1 MYVNQSAAQ
10 FPYGAYGAPQQQ
22 FAQAQPM
29 WQPQPQY
36 YDPNTAY
43 GYAQGSGVIVN
54 PCLIKGISTTSK
66 EDDELLKNSGAKA
79 FQITA
84 LDMAKARCN
93 HKDNNGNI
101 KIEMLDANTS
111 YCRCTKCGKEWHLI
125 KPSEE
130 VVQQLVD
137 MFLDLF
143 QSIKTSWLTPPK
155 EFAEQVY
162 VIQSLIEKVPEMYK
176 AALRDWTASEN
187 QINNQIQPGYA
198 GSYYANGFQGI
209 PQIQQGFYGA
219 YQQPPV
225 QQGGY
230 QFMQPNQPMNNS
242 YYQQTMAQPMPVG
255 GNMMAASPFVQGGVV
270 PNPMQAQPVPVQQAI
285 PQFMQPPVQ
294 QGQQTMAQ
302 PQQQAP
308 VMNIPQP
315 GAPISASPASN
326 IMTPPQAQ
334 PTQVTTAQVTL

>member
-10 FPYGAYGAPQQQ
+10 FPYGAPQQQ

-54 PCLIKGISTTSK
+54 PCQIKGISTTSK

-225 QQGGY
+225 QQG
-230 QFMQPNQPMNNS
+230 
-242 YYQQTMAQPMPVG
+242 
-255 GNMMAASPFVQGGVV
+255 
-270 PNPMQAQPVPVQQAI
+270 
-285 PQFMQPPVQ
+285 
-294 QGQQTMAQ
+294 QQTMAQ

-315 GAPISASPASN
+315 GAAISASPASN